1 MDLIRTE
8 GLLIF
13 HKLERHIVVYCG
25 ETNNFRFIS
34 SWEVIKK
41 NGSVRSLPF
50 CEWAMDKR

>member
-25 ETNNFRFIS
+25 VNNGWRFSYIF
-34 SWEVIKK
+34 
-41 NGSVRSLPF
+41 GRS
-50 CEWAMDKR
+50 K

>member
-13 HKLERHIVVYCG
+13 HKIERHIVVYCG
-25 ETNNFRFIS
+25 VINNFGFIS
-34 SWEVIKK
+34 SWVVIKK

-50 CEWAMDKR
+50 C

>member
-13 HKLERHIVVYCG
+13 HNLERYIVVYCG
-25 ETNNFRFIS
+25 VTNNFRFIS

-50 CEWAMDKR
+50 C

>member
-25 ETNNFRFIS
+25 ETNNFRFIY

-50 CEWAMDKR
+50 LLMGNG